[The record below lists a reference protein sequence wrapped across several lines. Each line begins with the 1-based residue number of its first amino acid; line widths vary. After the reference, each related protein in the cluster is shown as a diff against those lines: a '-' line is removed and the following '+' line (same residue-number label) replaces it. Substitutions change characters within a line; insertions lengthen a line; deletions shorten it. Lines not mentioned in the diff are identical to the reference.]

1 MDNTSSE
8 HNKQR
13 YEQYLQQ
20 AFEMIAKAFDS
31 HVGNYENKINEL
43 TIHNEQLV
51 RDNQT
56 LRKEKEYCLK
66 EIQSLKTLNQQLMQR
81 LDNNNNNQRRMCSP
95 CSGNMNYIGV
105 NTEHMVNDSDDNYNN
120 VVHHNINQSK
130 SDVITTRSIDH
141 EYIINNYKERRTR
154 NKHKYNNQLLTLN
167 SNDDNDNENRIHN
180 KTNSTKNKTVFL
192 FQRKYSETSPSVQQQ
207 HYPPNR
213 LIKYNNNVNRSNNHF
228 NNESLFSSSKEE
240 NAFLKRCKDNLS
252 PQLFDKIL
260 TTINNYNNGEVSYNE
275 TVFQIKQLFQ
285 SNQDFIISCNKLFK

>member
-13 YEQYLQQ
+13 YEHYLQQ

-31 HVGNYENKINEL
+31 HVVNYENKINEL
-43 TIHNEQLV
+43 TIHNEQLI

-56 LRKEKEYCLK
+56 LRKENEYCLK
-66 EIQSLKTLNQQLMQR
+66 EIQSLKMLNQQLMQR
-81 LDNNNNNQRRMCSP
+81 MRSP
-95 CSGNMNYIGV
+95 H
-105 NTEHMVNDSDDNYNN
+105 EHVVNDSDDNYNV
-120 VVHHNINQSK
+120 VVHNNINQSK

-154 NKHKYNNQLLTLN
+154 NKHKHNTQLLTLN
-167 SNDDNDNENRIHN
+167 SNDDNDNEKLFHN

-192 FQRKYSETSPSVQQQ
+192 FQRKYSETSPSIQQQ

-213 LIKYNNNVNRSNNHF
+213 LIKRNNNVNSINIPF

-240 NAFLKRCKDNLS
+240 NAFLKQCKDNLS

-260 TTINNYNNGEVSYNE
+260 TAINNYNNGEVSYNE

-285 SNQDFIISCNKLFK
+285 SNQDLIISCNKLFK

>member
-13 YEQYLQQ
+13 YEHYLQQ

-31 HVGNYENKINEL
+31 HVVNYENKINEL
-43 TIHNEQLV
+43 TIHNEQLI

-56 LRKEKEYCLK
+56 LRKENEYCLK
-66 EIQSLKTLNQQLMQR
+66 EIQSLKMLNQQLMQR
-81 LDNNNNNQRRMCSP
+81 MRSP
-95 CSGNMNYIGV
+95 H
-105 NTEHMVNDSDDNYNN
+105 EHVVNDSDDNYNV
-120 VVHHNINQSK
+120 VVHNNINQSK

-154 NKHKYNNQLLTLN
+154 NKHKHNTQLLTLN
-167 SNDDNDNENRIHN
+167 SNDDNDNEKQFHN

-192 FQRKYSETSPSVQQQ
+192 FQRKYSETSPSIQQQ

-213 LIKYNNNVNRSNNHF
+213 LIKRNNNVNSINIPF

-240 NAFLKRCKDNLS
+240 NAFLKQCKDNLS

-260 TTINNYNNGEVSYNE
+260 TAINNYNNGEVSYNE

-285 SNQDFIISCNKLFK
+285 SNQDLIISCNKLFK

>member
-13 YEQYLQQ
+13 YEHYLQQ

-31 HVGNYENKINEL
+31 HVVNYENKINEL
-43 TIHNEQLV
+43 TIHNEQLI

-56 LRKEKEYCLK
+56 LRKENEYCLK
-66 EIQSLKTLNQQLMQR
+66 EIQTLKMLNQQLMQR

-95 CSGNMNYIGV
+95 H
-105 NTEHMVNDSDDNYNN
+105 EHMVNDSDDNYN
-120 VVHHNINQSK
+120 VVHNNINQSK

-154 NKHKYNNQLLTLN
+154 NKHKHNNQLHTLN
-167 SNDDNDNENRIHN
+167 SNDDNDNEKQFHY

-192 FQRKYSETSPSVQQQ
+192 FQRKYSETSPSIQQQ

-213 LIKYNNNVNRSNNHF
+213 LIKHNNNANSSNNPF
-228 NNESLFSSSKEE
+228 NNESLFLSSKEE
-240 NAFLKRCKDNLS
+240 NAFLKKCKDNLS

-260 TTINNYNNGEVSYNE
+260 TTINNYNSGEVSYNE

-285 SNQDFIISCNKLFK
+285 SNQDLIITCNKLFK